1 MAFLVS
7 PGVQVK
13 EIDLTNV
20 VPAVSSST
28 GGIAGSFQWGPVDE
42 ITTVSSEKQLVEL
55 FGQPDDNTYHSVI
68 SAAQF
73 LSYGNT
79 LRVVRGVG
87 TSALNATSGGSGL
100 LVKND
105 THASSVT
112 GQDVVAR
119 YPGTTGNNIG
129 VSICPASTSAFAA
142 WDWASHFSA
151 APDTSSGATAV
162 GGSKDELHVV
172 VYDSLGGITGT
183 QNEIL
188 ETYSFLSQGSD
199 AKDSSG
205 SSNYAKNVINNKSDW
220 IRIVDGLTGLSNF
233 GAALA
238 SQTFDVTVEG
248 STDGDYVDV
257 LQHGVDDNVL
267 TAGETTTALDMF
279 ADAETVDV
287 SLLMMSNANLSSSDS
302 TTVCNKLIA
311 MAEARKDCVA
321 FVSPYFSADTAAEVK
336 TWAATLTHSS
346 YAFAD
351 SSALY
356 VYDKYNDVYRWLG
369 ASASMAGLCANADLT
384 ADAWFSPAGF
394 TRGNVRNVTKLAYN
408 PNQSDRDDLYKV
420 GINPIVTFPGQGTV
434 LYGDKTLQTKPSAF
448 DRINVRR
455 LFIVLEKAVS
465 TASKA
470 SLFEFNDEF
479 TRAQFR
485 NMVEPFLRDVKGRRG
500 ITDFKVVCDDTNN
513 TGNII
518 DTNRFVA
525 DIYIK
530 PARSIN
536 FITLN
541 FIATRTGVEFS
552 EVAGGE

>member
-13 EIDLTNV
+13 EVDLTNV

-42 ITTVSSEKQLVEL
+42 VTTIGSEKQLVEL
-55 FGQPDDNTYHSVI
+55 FGQPDDNTYQSVL

-87 TSALNATSGGSGL
+87 ASALNATSGAAGL

-105 THASSVT
+105 THALSVS

-129 VSICPASTSAFAA
+129 VSICPADATAWAA

-151 APDTSSGATAV
+151 IPGTSSGATAV
-162 GGSKDELHVV
+162 GGSNDELHVV
-172 VYDSLGGITGT
+172 VYDATGGITGT

-188 ETYSFLSQGSD
+188 ETYEFLSQGSD

-205 SSNYAKNVINNKSDW
+205 KSNYAKNVINNDSAW
-220 IRIVDGLTGLSNF
+220 IRIIDGLTGLSNF
-233 GAALA
+233 GSALA
-238 SQTFDVTVEG
+238 SQAFDVTVEG
-248 STDGDYVDV
+248 STDGDFLSLLDD
-257 LQHGVDDNVL
+257 GIDDNDLSAAVTVL
-267 TAGETTTALDMF
+267 AYDYL
-279 ADAETVDV
+279 ADAETIDV
-287 SLLMMSNANLSSSDS
+287 SLLMMGKVNWSTTDS

-311 MAEARKDCVA
+311 MAIARKDCVA
-321 FVSPYFSADTAAEVK
+321 FVSPYFTADTAAEVK
-336 TWAATLTHSS
+336 TWAGSITHSS

-369 ASASMAGLCANADLT
+369 ASGSMAGLSAGTDLS

-408 PNQSDRDDLYKV
+408 PNQAGRDDLYKV

-455 LFIVLEKAVS
+455 LFNVLEKAIATS
-465 TASKA
+465 AKYQ
-470 SLFEFNDEF
+470 LFEFNDAT
-479 TRAQFR
+479 TRSTFR
-485 NMVEPFLRDVKGRRG
+485 NMVEPYLRSVQGRRG
-500 ITDFKVVCDDTNN
+500 ITDFSVVCDDTNN
-513 TGNII
+513 TGDVI
-518 DTNRFVA
+518 DRNEFRA
-525 DIYIK
+525 DIFIK
-530 PARSIN
+530 PNRSIN
-536 FITLN
+536 FIQLN
-541 FIATRTGVEFS
+541 FVATRTGVSFS
-552 EVAGGE
+552 EVAGA